1 MQIEGSRILIAGAT
15 GGFGGELARSFARR
29 GARLVLS
36 GRNKAVLGALAGEL
50 GSQSFT
56 HELTEPG
63 SADAL
68 VAQAADALGGLDVV
82 VNSIGVVAFEI
93 GRAHV

>member
-36 GRNKAVLGALAGEL
+36 GRNKAV
-50 GSQSFT
+50 Q
-56 HELTEPG
+56 
-63 SADAL
+63 
-68 VAQAADALGGLDVV
+68 
-82 VNSIGVVAFEI
+82 I
-93 GRAHV
+93 GRASCRERVCYPV